1 MQRCIYFCLGTCTH
15 WLLHLLHLVI
25 TGLDA
30 ILLSCQFFV
39 TWTKQGVWNIP
50 QRFGPYWCDSITQC
64 RLVWFPSMMQI
75 YYSTTFQRFSVGL
88 FDCCTD
94 RPVNWQLC
102 LFAANAPI
110 AENIFEDNLQIKF
123 NYINKKQKKV
133 IWALIHAGNYDAHL
147 HYSASIEYN
156 VRITIEW
163 EECLLCYVFWAE
175 IQFETF
181 FLVSWHNSFALDTFT
196 CVMFSCNWS
205 K

>member
-1 MQRCIYFCLGTCTH
+1 MHSLATSFVTSCYYWIGPYFAFG
-15 WLLHLLHLVI
+15 
-25 TGLDA
+25 
-30 ILLSCQFFV
+30 SFV

-64 RLVWFPSMMQI
+64 RFVWFPSMMQI

-94 RPVNWQLC
+94 RPVNWRLC

-123 NYINKKQKKV
+123 NYINKKQKKSH
-133 IWALIHAGNYDAHL
+133 LSSSSGNYDAHL
-147 HYSASIEYN
+147 HYNASIEYN

-163 EECLLCYVFWAE
+163 EECLLWIKLFWAE
-175 IQFETF
+175 IQF
-181 FLVSWHNSFALDTFT
+181 DTT
-196 CVMFSCNWS
+196 VLHWTHSHV
-205 K
+205 